1 MGFRLCGLGSGEGL
15 RSRGS
20 GHVDGNGN
28 DVGCGVARVWYGI
41 AVVVRRM
48 RDDEDE
54 YTERR
59 KTEESERS
67 VMSEKTRPD

>member
-1 MGFRLCGLGSGEGL
+1 
-15 RSRGS
+15 
-20 GHVDGNGN
+20 
-28 DVGCGVARVWYGI
+28 VGCGVARVWYGI